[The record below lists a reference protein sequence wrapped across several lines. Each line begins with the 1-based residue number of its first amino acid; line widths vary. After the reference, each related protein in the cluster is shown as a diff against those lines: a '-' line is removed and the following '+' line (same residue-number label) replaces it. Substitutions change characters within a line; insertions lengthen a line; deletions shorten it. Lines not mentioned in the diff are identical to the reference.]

1 MDALYLYGVFAI
13 KKRRAATTNFYLT
26 VALFDHQNRITI
38 NVAKAEANFSCQRKE
53 I

>member
-26 VALFDHQNRITI
+26 VALFDHQNKNRITN
-38 NVAKAEANFSCQRKE
+38 NVAKAKL
-53 I
+53 